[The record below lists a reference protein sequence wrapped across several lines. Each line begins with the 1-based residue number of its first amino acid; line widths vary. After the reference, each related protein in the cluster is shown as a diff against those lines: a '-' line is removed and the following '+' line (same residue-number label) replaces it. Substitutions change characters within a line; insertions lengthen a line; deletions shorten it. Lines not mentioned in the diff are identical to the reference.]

1 MSEALNAVKA
11 AVKQTK
17 SEDAAL
23 AKVVQALAATR
34 YTSRPTV
41 GTAKHD
47 GVNLRVYHW
56 SNTPLGDL
64 LLFTGSGLEE
74 SVLVAASELDH
85 SPRGGMI
92 YVPVSLSDPAAKA
105 GQNKLQRILS
115 GKRVAQ
121 ISKKAASDGIPKAP
135 KPAAQRVA
143 RAAPKPAPAKAEK
156 VPVVDESALRMSALQ
171 SDRLRGAR
179 QVGRDRSS
187 TARQLDRLGSDDL
200 RSARERGRERSRAGR
215 EEASRKSAA
224 SSEKQELVSGLQDL
238 LKMLG

>member
-1 MSEALNAVKA
+1 LNVVKKAVA
-11 AVKQTK
+11 GTK

-34 YTSRPTV
+34 YTSKPTV
-41 GTAKHD
+41 GTAKHE

-85 SPRGGMI
+85 SPRSGMI

-143 RAAPKPAPAKAEK
+143 RAPKPAPAKAEK

-171 SDRLRGAR
+171 SQRLRDAR

-187 TARQLDRLGSDDL
+187 LSRQLDRLGSDEL
-200 RSARERGRERSRAGR
+200 RGARERGRERSRTER
-215 EEASRKSAA
+215 EEVSRKSSA

>member
-1 MSEALNAVKA
+1 MSEALNVVKKAVA
-11 AVKQTK
+11 GTK

-34 YTSRPTV
+34 YTSKPTV
-41 GTAKHD
+41 GTAKHE

-85 SPRGGMI
+85 SPRSGMI

-143 RAAPKPAPAKAEK
+143 RAPKPAPAKAEK
-156 VPVVDESALRMSALQ
+156 VPVVDESALRMSAIQ
-171 SDRLRGAR
+171 SQRLRDAR

-187 TARQLDRLGSDDL
+187 LDRQLARLGSDEL
-200 RSARERGRERSRAGR
+200 RGARERGRERSRTER
-215 EEASRKSAA
+215 EEVSRKSSA

>member
-1 MSEALNAVKA
+1 MSQALNVVKA
-11 AVKQTK
+11 AVSATK
-17 SEDAAL
+17 SEDSAL

-34 YTSRPTV
+34 YTSKPTV

-64 LLFTGSGLEE
+64 LLFTGSGLEQ

-85 SPRGGMI
+85 SPRNGMI
-92 YVPVSLSDPAAKA
+92 YVPVSLSDPGAKA
-105 GQNKLQRILS
+105 GQKKLESILS

-121 ISKKAASDGIPKAP
+121 ISKKAAAEGVPKAP

-143 RAAPKPAPAKAEK
+143 RPAAPAAKKAEK
-156 VPVVDESALRMSALQ
+156 VPVVDESAIRLAALG
-171 SDRLRGAR
+171 SDRLRAAR

-187 TARQLDRLGSDDL
+187 LARQLDRLGSDEL
-200 RSARERGRERSRAGR
+200 RGARERGRERSRSER
-215 EEASRKSAA
+215 EEASRKSSA

-238 LKMLG
+238 LNMLG